1 MLWFGLFTAVEEGK
15 TEHGWDRNAV
25 GSWVLCEQCSVCT
38 SSRVLNFGGIY
49 FENTEAIQSLFEL
62 PVSVSNLETL
72 IFGGSGKRDSTH
84 KVVCLVE

>member
-1 MLWFGLFTAVEEGK
+1 MAGIESSGQLGSVRTTFGLHFCA
-15 TEHGWDRNAV
+15 
-25 GSWVLCEQCSVCT
+25 
-38 SSRVLNFGGIY
+38 VLNFGGIY

-84 KVVCLVE
+84 KVVV